1 MKQSQQNIKRLLRHY
16 APRNDKNTKTN
27 MNTDILFKQSIE
39 NKENFWK
46 EQAQEI
52 SWFEFPKTITS
63 NDENHYNQWF
73 PDGKLNIC
81 YLCIDKHIED
91 GFGDQVAVIYDSP
104 VTNQKKT
111 YTFNEAKQEISK
123 LAGGLISLGLKK
135 GDTAVIYMPMIP
147 QTLFSMLACARIGVI
162 HNVVFGGFA
171 PHELVV
177 RIDDCKPKALI
188 TATAGVEI
196 AKRIPY
202 LPLVEKAIELAQ
214 DKVDH
219 IIVYN
224 RKLVDNQHEIFDGLI
239 DYEELVQNS
248 EPADCVSVE
257 STHPLYLLYTSGT
270 TGKPKGVARDTGGYA
285 TALKLSMKYI
295 YGIEPGETFWAA
307 SDFGWAVGHSYTVYG
322 PLINRNSTIIFEGKP
337 IMTPDAGTF
346 WRIISEY
353 KVAAMFTAPTAI
365 RAIKKEDPNGELVK
379 KYDLSHFRKQ
389 FLAGERCDVAT
400 LDWFAEHIGIPAI
413 DHWWQ
418 TESGSPMLGLMTF
431 NEDYKIKRA
440 SAGKPIPGYDIK
452 IFDENGYELDAHHEG
467 YLVIKLPLPPGALLG
482 IWKDYDRFEKSYLSQ
497 YKGYYFS
504 GDGAIKDED
513 GYIFITGRVD
523 DVINVAGHRLSTS
536 EMEEI
541 VSSHPDV
548 AECAV
553 VGIDDELKGQIP
565 FATVV
570 LKNGSSVSEDQVE
583 KDIIKTVREK
593 IGAVACLK
601 NVMIVKRLPKTRS
614 GKILRKLIRTL
625 LDGKEFQIPSTIDD
639 EKIIDE
645 IQEKIGDYR
654 R

>member
-1 MKQSQQNIKRLLRHY
+1 MS
-16 APRNDKNTKTN
+16 
-27 MNTDILFKQSIE
+27 TDNLFKQSIE
-39 NKENFWK
+39 NKEQFWK
-46 EQAQEI
+46 EQAREI
-52 SWFEFPKTITS
+52 DWFEFPQTITS
-63 NDENHYNQWF
+63 RDQHDYTQWF
-73 PDGKLNIC
+73 LDGKLNMC

-91 GFGDQVAVIYDSP
+91 GFGDQIAIIYDSP
-104 VTNQKKT
+104 VTQEKKK
-111 YTFNEAKQEISK
+111 YTFLEAKEEISK
-123 LAGGLISLGLKK
+123 LAGGLFSLGLKK

-147 QTLFSMLACARIGVI
+147 QTLFAMLACARIGVI

-214 DKVDH
+214 DKVEN
-219 IIVYN
+219 IIVFN
-224 RKLVDNQHEIFDGLI
+224 RKLVDNQHEMFDGLV
-239 DYEELVQNS
+239 DYEELVQKS
-248 EPADCVSVE
+248 EAADCVPVE
-257 STHPLYLLYTSGT
+257 SNHPLYLLYTSGT
-270 TGKPKGVARDTGGYA
+270 TGKPKGITRDTGGYT
-285 TALKLSMKYI
+285 TALKFSMKYI
-295 YGIEPGETFWAA
+295 YGVEPGETYWAA
-307 SDFGWAVGHSYTVYG
+307 SDFGWAVGHSFSVYG
-322 PLINRNSTIIFEGKP
+322 PLINRNATVIFEGKP

-353 KVAAMFTAPTAI
+353 KVAVMFTAPTAI

-400 LDWFAEHIGIPAI
+400 LDWFDEHIGVPAI

-418 TESGSPMLGLMTF
+418 TESGWPMLGLMTF
-431 NEDYKIKRA
+431 DENYKIKRA

-482 IWKDYDRFEKSYLSQ
+482 IWNDNERFQSSYLSQ
-497 YKGYYFS
+497 YNGYYFS

-565 FATVV
+565 FATIV
-570 LKNGSSVSEDQVE
+570 LKNSSLISDENIE
-583 KDIIKTVREK
+583 KEIVKNVREK

-601 NVMIVKRLPKTRS
+601 NVMTVKRLPKTRS

-625 LDGKEFQIPSTIDD
+625 LDKKEFQIPSTIDD

-645 IQEKIGDYR
+645 IQQKINEYRKEKNN
-654 R
+654 

>member
-1 MKQSQQNIKRLLRHY
+1 
-16 APRNDKNTKTN
+16 
-27 MNTDILFKQSIE
+27 MNAENLFQRSIE
-39 NKENFWK
+39 NKESFWK
-46 EQAQEI
+46 DQAKEI
-52 SWFEFPKTITS
+52 DWFQFPSQILSK
-63 NDENHYNQWF
+63 DENDYTQWF
-73 PDGKLNIC
+73 TDGKINMC
-81 YLCIDKHIED
+81 YLSIDKHIED
-91 GFGDQVAVIYDSP
+91 GFGDQTAIIYDSP
-104 VTNQKKT
+104 VTKQKKK
-111 YTFNEAKQEISK
+111 YTFNEAREEISR

-147 QTLFSMLACARIGVI
+147 QTLFAMLACARIGVI

-214 DKVDH
+214 DKVEN
-219 IIVYN
+219 IIVFN
-224 RKLVDNQHEIFDGLI
+224 RRLADNQHEMFDGLI
-239 DYEELVQNS
+239 DYEELIRQS
-248 EPADCVSVE
+248 EPADCFSVE

-270 TGKPKGVARDTGGYA
+270 TGKPKGITRDTGGYA
-285 TALKLSMKYI
+285 TALKFSMKYI
-295 YGIEPGETFWAA
+295 YGVEPGETYWAA
-307 SDFGWAVGHSYTVYG
+307 SDFGWAVGHSFSVYG
-322 PLINRNSTIIFEGKP
+322 PLINRNTTVIFEGKP

-353 KVAAMFTAPTAI
+353 KVSVMFTAPTAI

-379 KYDLSHFRKQ
+379 KYDLSHFKKQ

-400 LDWFAEHIGIPAI
+400 LDWFAEHIGVPAI

-418 TESGSPMLGLMTF
+418 TESGWPMLGLMTF
-431 NEDYKIKRA
+431 NENYTIKRA
-440 SAGKPIPGYDIK
+440 SAGKPIPGYDIT

-482 IWKDYDRFEKSYLSQ
+482 IWNDNDRFQKSYLSQ
-497 YKGYYFS
+497 YQGYYFS

-565 FATVV
+565 FATIV
-570 LKNGSSVSEDQVE
+570 LKNGSKISEEEVE
-583 KDIIKTVREK
+583 KDIVKNVREK

-601 NVMIVKRLPKTRS
+601 NVMTVKRLPKTRS
-614 GKILRKLIRTL
+614 GKTLRKLIRTL
-625 LDGKEFQIPSTIDD
+625 LDKKEFQIPSTIDD

-645 IQEKIGDYR
+645 IQQKIIEYRAEKKN
-654 R
+654 

>member
-1 MKQSQQNIKRLLRHY
+1 MI
-16 APRNDKNTKTN
+16 AED
-27 MNTDILFKQSIE
+27 LFQKSIE
-39 NKENFWK
+39 NKESFWK
-46 EQAQEI
+46 DQAKEI
-52 SWFEFPKTITS
+52 DWFQFPSQILSK
-63 NDENHYNQWF
+63 DENDYTQWF
-73 PDGKLNIC
+73 TDGKINMC
-81 YLCIDKHIED
+81 YLSIDKHIED
-91 GFGDQVAVIYDSP
+91 GFGDQTAIIYDSP
-104 VTNQKKT
+104 VTKQKKK
-111 YTFNEAKQEISK
+111 YTFNEAREEISR
-123 LAGGLISLGLKK
+123 LAGGLVSLGLKK

-147 QTLFSMLACARIGVI
+147 QTLFAMLACARIGVI

-214 DKVDH
+214 DKVEN
-219 IIVYN
+219 IIVFN
-224 RKLVDNQHEIFDGLI
+224 RRLADNQHEMFNGLI
-239 DYEELVQNS
+239 DYEELIQKS
-248 EPADCVSVE
+248 EAADCIQVE

-270 TGKPKGVARDTGGYA
+270 TGKPKGITRDTGGYA
-285 TALKLSMKYI
+285 TALKFSMKYI
-295 YGIEPGETFWAA
+295 YGVEPGETYWAA
-307 SDFGWAVGHSYTVYG
+307 SDFGWAVGHSFSVYG
-322 PLINRNSTIIFEGKP
+322 PLINRNTTVIFEGKP

-353 KVAAMFTAPTAI
+353 KVSVMFTAPTAI

-379 KYDLSHFRKQ
+379 KYDLSHFKKQ

-400 LDWFAEHIGIPAI
+400 LDWFAEHIGVPAI

-418 TESGSPMLGLMTF
+418 TESGWPMLGLMTF
-431 NEDYKIKRA
+431 GENYKIKRA
-440 SAGKPIPGYDIK
+440 SAGKPIPGYDIT

-482 IWKDYDRFEKSYLSQ
+482 IWNDNDRFQKSYLSQ
-497 YKGYYFS
+497 YQGYYFS

-565 FATVV
+565 FATIV
-570 LKNGSSVSEDQVE
+570 LKNGSKISEEEVE
-583 KDIIKTVREK
+583 KDIVKNVREK

-601 NVMIVKRLPKTRS
+601 NVMTVKRLPKTRS
-614 GKILRKLIRTL
+614 GKTLRKLIRTL
-625 LDGKEFQIPSTIDD
+625 LDKKEFQIPSTIDD

-645 IQEKIGDYR
+645 IQQKIIEYRAEKKN
-654 R
+654 

>member
-1 MKQSQQNIKRLLRHY
+1 
-16 APRNDKNTKTN
+16 
-27 MNTDILFKQSIE
+27 MNADNLFKQSIE
-39 NKENFWK
+39 NKEQFWK

-52 SWFEFPKTITS
+52 SWFKFPETIIS
-63 NDENHYNQWF
+63 KDENEYSQWF
-73 PDGKLNIC
+73 TDGKLNMS

-91 GFGDQVAVIYDSP
+91 GFGEEIAIIYDSP
-104 VTNQKKT
+104 VTNQKKK
-111 YTFNEAKQEISK
+111 YTFNQAKEEISK
-123 LAGGLISLGLKK
+123 LAGGLVSLGLKK
-135 GDTAVIYMPMIP
+135 GDTTVIYMPMIP
-147 QTLFSMLACARIGVI
+147 QTLFAMLACARIGVI

-171 PHELVV
+171 PHELVI

-188 TATAGVEI
+188 TATAGIEI

-214 DKVDH
+214 DKVDN
-219 IIVYN
+219 IIVFN
-224 RKLVDNQHEIFDGLI
+224 RKLVENQDEMFEGII
-239 DYEELVQNS
+239 DYEELVSTS

-257 STHPLYLLYTSGT
+257 SNHPLYLLYTSGT
-270 TGKPKGVARDTGGYA
+270 TGKPKGITRDTGGYA
-285 TALKLSMKYI
+285 TALKFSMKYI

-322 PLINRNSTIIFEGKP
+322 PLINRNTTIIFEGKP

-353 KVAAMFTAPTAI
+353 KVSAMFTAPTAI
-365 RAIKKEDPNGELVK
+365 RAIKKEDPNGELIK
-379 KYDLSHFRKQ
+379 KYDLSNFKKQ

-400 LDWFAEHIGIPAI
+400 LDWFEKHIGVPAI

-418 TESGSPMLGLMTF
+418 TESGWPMLGLMTF
-431 NEDYKIKRA
+431 NNDYKIKRA
-440 SAGKPIPGYDIK
+440 AAGKPIPGYDIK
-452 IFDENGYELDAHHEG
+452 IFDENGYELNEHKEG

-482 IWKDYDRFEKSYLSQ
+482 VWNDYERFEKSYLSQ

-553 VGIDDELKGQIP
+553 VGIDDDLRGQVP

-570 LKNGSSVSEDQVE
+570 LKNGSEISEENVE
-583 KDIIKTVREK
+583 KEIILKVREK
-593 IGAVACLK
+593 IGAVAFLK
-601 NVMIVKRLPKTRS
+601 SVMVAKRLPKTRS
-614 GKILRKLIRTL
+614 GKILRKLIRTII
-625 LDGKEFQIPSTIDD
+625 DGKDFQIPSTIDD
-639 EKIIDE
+639 EKIIEE
-645 IQEKIGDYR
+645 IQEKFKNYTDKK
-654 R
+654 

>member
-1 MKQSQQNIKRLLRHY
+1 
-16 APRNDKNTKTN
+16 
-27 MNTDILFKQSIE
+27 MNTDDLYKQSLE
-39 NKENFWK
+39 NKEHFWK
-46 EQAQEI
+46 EQALEI
-52 SWFEFPKTITS
+52 SWFEFPQTIIYQ
-63 NDENHYNQWF
+63 NQNHYTQWF
-73 PDGKLNIC
+73 ADGKLNMC

-91 GFGDQVAVIYDSP
+91 GFGNETAIIYDSP
-104 VTNQKKT
+104 VTNQKRK
-111 YTFNEAKQEISK
+111 YTFYEAREEISK
-123 LAGGLISLGLKK
+123 LAGGLLSLGLKK

-147 QTLFSMLACARIGVI
+147 QTLFAMLACARIGVI

-171 PHELVV
+171 PNELVV

-188 TATAGVEI
+188 TATAGIEI
-196 AKRIPY
+196 TKRIPY

-214 DKVDH
+214 DKVEN
-219 IIVYN
+219 IIVFN
-224 RKLVDNQHEIFDGLI
+224 RKLVDNQHEMFDGLV
-239 DYEELVQNS
+239 DYEELVQKS
-248 EPADCVSVE
+248 QATECVSVE

-270 TGKPKGVARDTGGYA
+270 TGKPKGITRDTGGYA
-285 TALKLSMKYI
+285 TALKFSMKYI
-295 YGIEPGETFWAA
+295 YGVEPGETYWAA
-307 SDFGWAVGHSYTVYG
+307 SDFGWAVGHSFSVYG
-322 PLINRNSTIIFEGKP
+322 PLINRNTTVIFEGKP

-353 KVAAMFTAPTAI
+353 KVSVMFTAPTAI

-389 FLAGERCDVAT
+389 FLAGERCDVST
-400 LDWFAEHIGIPAI
+400 LDWFEEHIGVPAI

-418 TESGSPMLGLMTF
+418 TESGWPMLGLMTF
-431 NEDYKIKRA
+431 DENYKIKRA
-440 SAGKPIPGYDIK
+440 SAGKPIPGYDIT

-482 IWKDYDRFEKSYLSQ
+482 IWKDNERFQSSYLSQ
-497 YKGYYFS
+497 FNGYYFS

-541 VSSHPDV
+541 VSTHPDV

-553 VGIDDELKGQIP
+553 VGIDDELKGQVP

-570 LKNGSSVSEDQVE
+570 LKNGSVISEENIE
-583 KDIIKTVREK
+583 KEIVKNVREK

-601 NVMIVKRLPKTRS
+601 NVMTVKRLPKTRS

-625 LDGKEFQIPSTIDD
+625 VDKKEFQIPSTIDD

-645 IQEKIGDYR
+645 IQQKIIAYKTKKNN
-654 R
+654 

>member
-1 MKQSQQNIKRLLRHY
+1 MIN
-16 APRNDKNTKTN
+16 ADA
-27 MNTDILFKQSIE
+27 LFKRSIE
-39 NKENFWK
+39 DKENFWK
-46 EQAQEI
+46 EQAEDI
-52 SWFEFPKTITS
+52 NWFEFPTDILSPDK
-63 NDENHYNQWF
+63 NNYPQWF
-73 PDGKLNIC
+73 ADGKLNMC
-81 YLCIDKHIED
+81 YLCIDQHIED
-91 GFGDQVAVIYDSP
+91 GFGEQTAIIYDSP
-104 VTNQKKT
+104 VTNQKLQ
-111 YTFNEAKQEISK
+111 YTFNEAKDEIAK
-123 LAGGLISLGLKK
+123 FAGGLASLGLKK

-147 QTLFSMLACARIGVI
+147 QTLFAMLACARIGVI

-224 RKLVDNQHEIFDGLI
+224 RRLTENKHEMFDGII
-239 DYEELVQNS
+239 DYEELVKNS
-248 EPADCVSVE
+248 EPVGCVSVE

-270 TGKPKGVARDTGGYA
+270 TGKPKGIVRDTGGYA
-285 TALKLSMKYI
+285 VALKFSMKYI
-295 YGIEPGETFWAA
+295 YGIEPGETYWAA

-322 PLINRNSTIIFEGKP
+322 PLLNRNTTIIFEGKP

-365 RAIKKEDPNGELVK
+365 RAIKKEDPNGELVR
-379 KYDLSHFRKQ
+379 KYDLSHFKKQ

-400 LDWFAEHIGIPAI
+400 LDWFAEHIGVPAI

-418 TESGSPMLGLMTF
+418 TESGWPMLGLMTYDE
-431 NEDYKIKRA
+431 NYTIKRA

-452 IFDENGYELDAHHEG
+452 IFDENGYELDAHQEG
-467 YLVIKLPLPPGALLG
+467 YLIIKLPLPPGALLG
-482 IWKDYDRFEKSYLSQ
+482 VWEDHDRYQKSYLSQ
-497 YKGYYFS
+497 YNGYYFS

-553 VGIDDELKGQIP
+553 VGIDDNLKGQIP

-570 LKNGSSVSEDQVE
+570 VKNGSLITEQDLE
-583 KDIIKTVREK
+583 KEIIQMVREK
-593 IGAVACLK
+593 IGAVAFLK
-601 NVMIVKRLPKTRS
+601 NAMTVKRLPKTRS

-625 LDGKEFQIPSTIDD
+625 LDGKEFQVPSTIDD

-645 IQEKIGDYR
+645 IQEKIREYR
-654 R
+654 A

>member
-1 MKQSQQNIKRLLRHY
+1 
-16 APRNDKNTKTN
+16 
-27 MNTDILFKQSIE
+27 MNTDDLYKQSLE
-39 NKENFWK
+39 NKEHFWK
-46 EQAQEI
+46 EQAREI
-52 SWFEFPKTITS
+52 SWFEFPQTIIS
-63 NDENHYNQWF
+63 QNQNHYTQWF
-73 PDGKLNIC
+73 ADGKLNMC

-91 GFGDQVAVIYDSP
+91 GFGNETAIIYDSP
-104 VTNQKKT
+104 VTNQKRK
-111 YTFNEAKQEISK
+111 YTFYEAREEISK
-123 LAGGLISLGLKK
+123 LAGGLLSLGMKK

-147 QTLFSMLACARIGVI
+147 QTLFAMLACARIGVI

-171 PHELVV
+171 PNELVV

-188 TATAGVEI
+188 TATAGIEI

-214 DKVDH
+214 DKVEN
-219 IIVYN
+219 IIVFN
-224 RKLVDNQHEIFDGLI
+224 RKLVDNQHEMFDGLV
-239 DYEELVQNS
+239 DYEELVQKS
-248 EPADCVSVE
+248 QAAECVSVE

-270 TGKPKGVARDTGGYA
+270 TGKPKGITRDTGGYA
-285 TALKLSMKYI
+285 TALKFSMKYI
-295 YGIEPGETFWAA
+295 YGVEPGETYWAA
-307 SDFGWAVGHSYTVYG
+307 SDFGWAVGHSFSVYG
-322 PLINRNSTIIFEGKP
+322 PLINRNTTVIFEGKP

-353 KVAAMFTAPTAI
+353 KVSVMFTAPTAI

-389 FLAGERCDVAT
+389 FLAGERCDVST
-400 LDWFAEHIGIPAI
+400 LDWFAEHIGVPAI

-418 TESGSPMLGLMTF
+418 TESGWPMLGLMTF
-431 NEDYKIKRA
+431 DENYKIKRA
-440 SAGKPIPGYDIK
+440 SAGKPIPGYDIT
-452 IFDENGYELDAHHEG
+452 IFDENGYELDAHEG

-482 IWKDYDRFEKSYLSQ
+482 IWKDNERFQSSYLSQ
-497 YKGYYFS
+497 FNGYYFS

-541 VSSHPDV
+541 VSTHPDV

-553 VGIDDELKGQIP
+553 VGIDDELKGQVP

-570 LKNGSSVSEDQVE
+570 LKNGSVISEENIE
-583 KDIIKTVREK
+583 KEIVKNVREK

-601 NVMIVKRLPKTRS
+601 NVMTVKRLPKTRS

-625 LDGKEFQIPSTIDD
+625 VDKKEFQIPSTIDD

-645 IQEKIGDYR
+645 IQQKIIAYKTKKNN
-654 R
+654 

>member
-1 MKQSQQNIKRLLRHY
+1 MD
-16 APRNDKNTKTN
+16 ADA
-27 MNTDILFKQSIE
+27 LFQRSIE
-39 NKENFWK
+39 DKENFWK
-46 EQAQEI
+46 EQAHEI
-52 SWFEFPKTITS
+52 SWFDFPTDILSKDK
-63 NDENHYNQWF
+63 NNYPQWF
-73 PDGKLNIC
+73 TDGKLNLC
-81 YLCIDKHIED
+81 YLCIDQHIED
-91 GFGDQVAVIYDSP
+91 GFGAQTAIIYDSP
-104 VTNQKKT
+104 VTDQKIT
-111 YTFNEAKQEISK
+111 YTFDQAKEEISK
-123 LAGGLISLGLKK
+123 FAGGLLSLGLQK

-147 QTLFSMLACARIGVI
+147 QTLFAMLACARIGVI

-202 LPLVEKAIELAQ
+202 LPLIEKAIELAQ

-224 RKLVDNQHEIFDGLI
+224 RRLTDNQHEMFEGLI
-239 DYEELVQNS
+239 DYEELVQRS
-248 EPADCVSVE
+248 EPAACVPVE

-270 TGKPKGVARDTGGYA
+270 TGKPKGITRDTGGYA
-285 TALKLSMKYI
+285 VALQFSMKYI
-295 YGIEPGETFWAA
+295 YGIERGETFWAA
-307 SDFGWAVGHSYTVYG
+307 SDLGWAVGHSYTVYG
-322 PLINRNSTIIFEGKP
+322 PLLNRNTTIIFEGKP
-337 IMTPDAGTF
+337 IITPDAGTF
-346 WRIISEY
+346 WRILSEY
-353 KVAAMFTAPTAI
+353 KVSAMFTAPTAI

-379 KYDLSHFRKQ
+379 KYDLSHFKKQ

-400 LDWFAEHIGIPAI
+400 LDWFAEHIGVPAI

-418 TESGSPMLGLMTF
+418 TESGWPMLGLITID
-431 NEDYKIKRA
+431 NDYIIKRA

-452 IFDENGYELDAHHEG
+452 IFDENGLDLDPHHEG
-467 YLVIKLPLPPGALLG
+467 YLAIKLPLPPGALLG
-482 IWKDYDRFEKSYLSQ
+482 VWNDYDRFQKSYLSQ

-570 LKNGSSVSEDQVE
+570 VKNNATISEDQLE
-583 KDIIKTVREK
+583 KDIIKMVREK
-593 IGAVACLK
+593 IGAVAFLK
-601 NVMIVKRLPKTRS
+601 NAMIIKRLPKTRS
-614 GKILRKLIRTL
+614 GKILRKLIRIL
-625 LDGKEFQIPSTIDD
+625 LDGKDFQVPSTIDD
-639 EKIIDE
+639 ENIIGE
-645 IQEKIGDYR
+645 IQEKIKEYR
-654 R
+654 A

>member
-1 MKQSQQNIKRLLRHY
+1 
-16 APRNDKNTKTN
+16 
-27 MNTDILFKQSIE
+27 MNTEDLFKQSIE
-39 NKENFWK
+39 DKENFWK

-63 NDENHYNQWF
+63 KDENQYNQWF
-73 PDGKLNIC
+73 PDGKLNMC

-91 GFGDQVAVIYDSP
+91 GFGNQVAIIYDSP

-111 YTFNEAKQEISK
+111 YTFNEAKEEISK
-123 LAGGLISLGLKK
+123 LAGGLISLGLTK

-171 PHELVV
+171 PNELVV

-214 DKVDH
+214 DKVEH

-224 RKLVDNQHEIFDGLI
+224 RKLVDNQHEMFEGLI

-248 EPADCVSVE
+248 EAADCVSVE

-285 TALKLSMKYI
+285 TALKFSMKYI

-346 WRIISEY
+346 WRIIAEY
-353 KVAAMFTAPTAI
+353 KVRAMFTAPTAI

-379 KYDLSHFRKQ
+379 KYDLSHFKKQ

-400 LDWFAEHIGIPAI
+400 LDWFAEHISVPAI

-418 TESGSPMLGLMTF
+418 TESGSPMLGLLTF
-431 NEDYKIKRA
+431 DEDYKIKRA
-440 SAGKPIPGYDIK
+440 SAGKPIPGYDIR

-497 YKGYYFS
+497 YRGYYFS

-570 LKNGSSVSEDQVE
+570 LKNDSSISEENVE
-583 KDIIKTVREK
+583 KDIVKTVREK

-601 NVMIVKRLPKTRS
+601 NVMVVKRLPKTRS
-614 GKILRKLIRTL
+614 GKILRKMIRTL

-639 EKIIDE
+639 EKIIEE
-645 IQEKIGDYR
+645 IQEKIGEYR
-654 R
+654 A

>member
-1 MKQSQQNIKRLLRHY
+1 M
-16 APRNDKNTKTN
+16 D
-27 MNTDILFKQSIE
+27 TDRLFKQSIE
-39 NKENFWK
+39 NKEQFWK
-46 EQAQEI
+46 EQSQEI
-52 SWFEFPKTITS
+52 SWFEFPETIIS
-63 NDENHYNQWF
+63 KDENSYTQWF
-73 PDGKLNIC
+73 ADGQLNMS

-91 GFGDQVAVIYDSP
+91 GFGEQTAIIYDSP
-104 VTNQKKT
+104 VTNQKVK
-111 YTFNEAKQEISK
+111 YTFNQAKEEISK

-147 QTLFSMLACARIGVI
+147 QTLFAMLACARIGVI

-188 TATAGVEI
+188 TATAGIEI

-214 DKVDH
+214 DKVEN
-219 IIVYN
+219 IIVFN
-224 RKLVDNQHEIFDGLI
+224 RKLVDNKDEMFEGII
-239 DYEELVQNS
+239 DYEELVSAS

-257 STHPLYLLYTSGT
+257 SNHPLYLLYTSGT
-270 TGKPKGVARDTGGYA
+270 TGKPKGITRDTGGYA
-285 TALKLSMKYI
+285 TALKFSMKYI
-295 YGIEPGETFWAA
+295 YGIEQGEAFWAA
-307 SDFGWAVGHSYTVYG
+307 SDFGWAVGHSYSVYG
-322 PLINRNSTIIFEGKP
+322 PLINRNTTIIFEGKP

-353 KVAAMFTAPTAI
+353 KVSAMFTAPTAI
-365 RAIKKEDPNGELVK
+365 RAIKKEDPNGEFVK
-379 KYDLSHFRKQ
+379 KYDLSHFKKQ

-400 LDWFAEHIGIPAI
+400 LDWFEKHIGVPAI

-418 TESGSPMLGLMTF
+418 TESGWPMLGLMTF
-431 NEDYKIKRA
+431 NDDYKIKRA
-440 SAGKPIPGYDIK
+440 AAGKPIPGYDIK
-452 IFDENGYELDAHHEG
+452 IFDENGYELDEHKEG

-482 IWKDYDRFEKSYLSQ
+482 VWNDYERFEKSYFSQ

-504 GDGAIKDED
+504 GDGAIQDED

-553 VGIDDELKGQIP
+553 VGIDDDLRGQVP

-570 LKNGSSVSEDQVE
+570 LKNGAEISEENVE
-583 KDIIKTVREK
+583 KEIILKVREK
-593 IGAVACLK
+593 IGAVAFLK
-601 NVMIVKRLPKTRS
+601 SVMVVKRLPKTRS
-614 GKILRKLIRTL
+614 GKILRKLIRTII
-625 LDGKEFQIPSTIDD
+625 DGKEFQIPSTIDD

-645 IQEKIGDYR
+645 LKDKIQQYKG
-654 R
+654 

>member
-1 MKQSQQNIKRLLRHY
+1 M
-16 APRNDKNTKTN
+16 TN
-27 MNTDILFKQSIE
+27 MEDLFKRSIE
-39 NKENFWK
+39 DKEDFWK

-52 SWFEFPKTITS
+52 SWFEFPTQILS
-63 NDENHYNQWF
+63 RDENRYAQWF
-73 PDGKLNIC
+73 PDGELNMC

-91 GFGDQVAVIYDSP
+91 GFGEQTAIVYDSP
-104 VTNQKKT
+104 VTGQKIK
-111 YTFNEAKQEISK
+111 YTFSQAKEEISK
-123 LAGGLISLGLKK
+123 LAGGLVSLGLRK

-147 QTLFSMLACARIGVI
+147 QTLFAMLACARIGVI

-196 AKRIPY
+196 SRRIPY

-214 DKVDH
+214 DKVEN

-224 RKLVDNQHEIFDGLI
+224 RKLADNQHEMFDGLI
-239 DYEELVQNS
+239 DYEELLQQS
-248 EPADCVSVE
+248 EPADCIAVE

-270 TGKPKGVARDTGGYA
+270 TGKPKGITRDTGGYA
-285 TALKLSMKYI
+285 TALQFSMKYI
-295 YGIEPGETFWAA
+295 YGVRPGETYWAA
-307 SDFGWAVGHSYTVYG
+307 SDFGWAVGHSFSVYG
-322 PLINRNSTIIFEGKP
+322 PLINRNTTIIFEGKP
-337 IMTPDAGTF
+337 VMTPDAGTF
-346 WRIISEY
+346 WRIISEH
-353 KVAAMFTAPTAI
+353 KVSVMFTAPTAI
-365 RAIKKEDPNGELVK
+365 RAIKKEDPDGELVK
-379 KYDLSHFRKQ
+379 KYDLTHFKKQ

-400 LDWFAEHIGIPAI
+400 LDWFAEHIGVPAI

-418 TESGSPMLGLMTF
+418 TESGWPMLGLMTADE
-431 NEDYKIKRA
+431 NYKIKRA

-452 IFDENGYELDAHHEG
+452 IFDENGLELDAHREG

-482 IWKDYDRFEKSYLSQ
+482 IWNDNERFRSSYLSQ
-497 YKGYYFS
+497 YSGYYFS

-513 GYIFITGRVD
+513 GYLFITGRVD

-553 VGIDDELKGQIP
+553 VGIDDELKGQVP
-565 FATVV
+565 FAAVV
-570 LKNGSSVSEDQVE
+570 LKNGS
-583 KDIIKTVREK
+583 DISDEIIERQIIQMVREK

-601 NVMIVKRLPKTRS
+601 NVMTVKRLPKTRS

-625 LDGKEFQIPSTIDD
+625 LDGKEFQVPSTIDD
-639 EKIIDE
+639 EKIIEE
-645 IQEKIGDYR
+645 IQLKIKEYR
-654 R
+654 A

>member
-1 MKQSQQNIKRLLRHY
+1 MNAENLFQKSID
-16 APRNDKNTKTN
+16 DK
-27 MNTDILFKQSIE
+27 E
-39 NKENFWK
+39 EFWK
-46 EQAQEI
+46 KQAQKI
-52 SWFEFPKTITS
+52 DWFKFPEQILS
-63 NDENHYNQWF
+63 EGENDYPQWF
-73 PDGKLNIC
+73 SDGKLNMC

-91 GFGDQVAVIYDSP
+91 GLGNQAAIIYDSP
-104 VTNQKKT
+104 VTGQKKT
-111 YTFNEAKQEISK
+111 YTFNQAKEEISK
-123 LAGGLISLGLKK
+123 LAGGLASLGLKK
-135 GDTAVIYMPMIP
+135 GDTTVIYMPMIP
-147 QTLFSMLACARIGVI
+147 ETLFAMLACARIGVI

-177 RIDDCKPKALI
+177 RIDDCKPKVLI

-202 LPLVEKAIELAQ
+202 LPLVEKAIELSQ
-214 DKVDH
+214 DKVEN
-219 IIVYN
+219 IIVFN
-224 RKLVDNQHEIFDGLI
+224 RKLVDNQHEMFDGLI
-239 DYEELVQNS
+239 DYQELVEQS
-248 EPADCVSVE
+248 TAVDCVAVE

-270 TGKPKGVARDTGGYA
+270 TGKPKGITRDTGGYA
-285 TALKLSMKYI
+285 TALKFSMTKI
-295 YGIEPGETFWAA
+295 YGVEPGETYWAA
-307 SDFGWAVGHSYTVYG
+307 SDFGWAVGHSFSVYG
-322 PLINRNSTIIFEGKP
+322 PLINRNTTIIFEGKP
-337 IMTPDAGTF
+337 VMTPDAGTF

-353 KVAAMFTAPTAI
+353 KVSVMFTAPTAI

-379 KYDLSHFRKQ
+379 KYDLTHFKKQ

-400 LDWFAEHIGIPAI
+400 LDWFQKHIGVPAI

-418 TESGSPMLGLMTF
+418 TESGWPMLGLMTF
-431 NEDYKIKRA
+431 DENYSIKRA

-482 IWKDYDRFEKSYLSQ
+482 IWNDDERFKKSYLSQ
-497 YKGYYFS
+497 YQGYYFS

-513 GYIFITGRVD
+513 GYVFITGRVD

-553 VGIDDELKGQIP
+553 VGIDDELKGQVP

-570 LKNGSSVSEDQVE
+570 VKNGSAISEEQME
-583 KDIIKTVREK
+583 KDIVQMVREN

-601 NVMIVKRLPKTRS
+601 SVMTVKRLPKTRS

-625 LDGKEFQIPSTIDD
+625 LDGREFQIPPTIDD
-639 EKIIDE
+639 ENIIGE
-645 IQEKIGDYR
+645 IQQKIQQYKV
-654 R
+654 